1 MEKRNVRK
9 EIFKRI
15 IEYKKIKKEKR
26 KVNIM
31 RKLTIAELR
40 EKELKTLVAFKTVN
54 PTEADYQEAR
64 KNMNSFYRL
73 CGLCETNLY
82 LANDEKRCNS
92 RYTQESEER
101 ENKWFDRLNKIFTDT
116 YGLNLMYCG
125 YCPSIGT
132 VNKNGGFSEKVNRYF
147 YN

>member
-1 MEKRNVRK
+1 M
-9 EIFKRI
+9 
-15 IEYKKIKKEKR
+15 KKS
-26 KVNIM
+26 
-31 RKLTIAELR
+31 TIAELR

-64 KNMNSFYRL
+64 KNINSFYRL

-101 ENKWFDRLNKIFTDT
+101 ESKWFERLNKVFSDT
-116 YGLNLMYCG
+116 YGLKLVYCG

-132 VNKNGGFSEKVNRYF
+132 VDENGGFYEKVNRYF